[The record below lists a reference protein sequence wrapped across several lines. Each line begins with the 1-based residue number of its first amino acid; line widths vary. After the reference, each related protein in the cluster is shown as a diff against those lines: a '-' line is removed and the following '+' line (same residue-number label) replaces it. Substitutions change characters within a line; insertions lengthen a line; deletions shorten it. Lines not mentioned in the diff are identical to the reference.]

1 MKKSIFILFSLF
13 LTILFIS
20 CELFSKPMYTIS
32 RDISGVLGSIS
43 TEDLAGNIDK
53 LATDPQKTADIL
65 NELAGRNQDEISG
78 LSLRE
83 KEKLLE
89 AGVGAIIPTSKLG
102 EMVDALLNGSD
113 VDAKKIVDT
122 LCGGTPDVNTK
133 ALETAL
139 RDPDVLA
146 NTDASTLTMSAASL
160 IVATVKSETKDG
172 SVDGK
177 MDAFTAAVEAA
188 GGTENFNETKFKDE
202 LEKGGFSDSSISSL
216 TTAMDTARVLT
227 GTAGA
232 DKPNRKADAENIE
245 FGGYSLKDLLD
256 EMTGEKA

>member
-102 EMVDALLNGSD
+102 ETVDTLLNGSD

-139 RDPDVLA
+139 MDPDVLA

-172 SVDGK
+172 SVDDK
-177 MDAFTAAVEAA
+177 MKAFTDAVKAA
-188 GGTENFNETKFKDE
+188 GGTTAKIFNESAFETQLRND
-202 LEKGGFSDSSISSL
+202 FSESSISSL
-216 TTAMDTARVLT
+216 MTAMETARVLT
-227 GTAGA
+227 GTAT